1 MLAPSSRNS
10 LTDTQ
15 AGQQPCQAFSN
26 LQDETQSRFDA
37 ISVQTSFARGENLF
51 VEGEEQQYVF
61 VVCSGRVKISVS
73 SRDGKTAILRIA
85 GRGDILGLSAA
96 MARSAHDVTATA
108 LEPCMV
114 KSLRIKDFLSLLQND
129 AEAAREAT
137 RCVLQ
142 EYKFVFNNVCR
153 LALPSTVAGRLANLL
168 LEWCDALPIQHLHSR
183 VTMALTQEEI
193 ASMTGTSR
201 ETVSRVLQQFQRDK
215 VIAIK
220 GASLTVLQP
229 EALQQLAV

>member
-1 MLAPSSRNS
+1 MLASSSRTPI
-10 LTDTQ
+10 TDTF
-15 AGQQPCQAFSN
+15 AGWQCSQAFSN
-26 LQDETQSRFDA
+26 LQAETQARFEA

-51 VEGEEQQYVF
+51 VEGERQQYLF
-61 VVCSGRVKISVS
+61 VVCSGRIKISVS
-73 SRDGKTAILRIA
+73 SRDRIA
-85 GRGDILGLSAA
+85 GQGEILGLSAA
-96 MARSAHDVTATA
+96 LAGSAHDVTATA
-108 LEPCMV
+108 LEHCTV
-114 KSLRIKDFLSLLQND
+114 KSLRIKEFLSLLQNN

-153 LALPSTVAGRLANLL
+153 LALPATVAGRLANLL
-168 LEWCDALPIQHLHSR
+168 LEWCDARPIQNARSR
-183 VTMALTQEEI
+183 FTMALTQEEI

-215 VIAIK
+215 VISIK

-229 EALQQLAV
+229 ETLQQLAV